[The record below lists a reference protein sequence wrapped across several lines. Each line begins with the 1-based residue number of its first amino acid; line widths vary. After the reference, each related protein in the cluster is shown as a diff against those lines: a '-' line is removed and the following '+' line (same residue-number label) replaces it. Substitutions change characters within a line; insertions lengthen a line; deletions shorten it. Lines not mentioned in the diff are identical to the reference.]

1 MTSGI
6 KYARNG
12 DVALAY
18 QVVGDGPIDVALV
31 PGFVFH
37 QEVIWDYP
45 PLRRFLERLASFSR
59 LILWDKREQ
68 GLSDRLGQPPTLEQG
83 MDDLRAVLDAAGSE
97 RAALFGVSEGGPMT
111 MLFAATHPGRT
122 RALVLYGTYARL
134 LEAEDYPQGASRE
147 QLDKFMALV
156 SENWGGPALAGFF
169 APSVADDERFRAM
182 WARLLRAGSSPRGA
196 RELIRMYYDIDV
208 REVLPTLAVPT
219 LVVQR
224 SEDRV
229 APVWQG
235 RMLGRLIPDARYVEL
250 PGRDHVFFEGDA
262 DALLDEVETF
272 SPAPTRSRSPSA
284 RCSRCSSPT
293 S

>member
-97 RAALFGVSEGGPMT
+97 RAALFGVP
-111 MLFAATHPGRT
+111 
-122 RALVLYGTYARL
+122 
-134 LEAEDYPQGASRE
+134 
-147 QLDKFMALV
+147 
-156 SENWGGPALAGFF
+156 
-169 APSVADDERFRAM
+169 
-182 WARLLRAGSSPRGA
+182 RAGR
-196 RELIRMYYDIDV
+196 
-208 REVLPTLAVPT
+208 
-219 LVVQR
+219 
-224 SEDRV
+224 
-229 APVWQG
+229 
-235 RMLGRLIPDARYVEL
+235 
-250 PGRDHVFFEGDA
+250 
-262 DALLDEVETF
+262 
-272 SPAPTRSRSPSA
+272 
-284 RCSRCSSPT
+284 
-293 S
+293 